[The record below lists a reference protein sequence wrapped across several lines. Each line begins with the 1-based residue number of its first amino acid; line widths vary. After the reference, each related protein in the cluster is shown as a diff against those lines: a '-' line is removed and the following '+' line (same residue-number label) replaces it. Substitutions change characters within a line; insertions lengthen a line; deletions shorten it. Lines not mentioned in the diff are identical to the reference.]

1 MFFCSGEEAET
12 VWALVAEATR
22 DGELGW
28 GSKCSLKDPK
38 KPALMCF
45 TKNHTDAADRER
57 VRQRLRGLLLGAGF
71 DGGEVNLRYKSDEA
85 TRAGI
90 YSKEDVGGRGGGGRG
105 GGGGGG
111 GGVSACVSVG

>member
-71 DGGEVNLRYKSDEA
+71 DDGEVNLRYKSDEA